1 LTACCLA
8 RSAWAQAPQADEEHV
23 KATYL
28 YNFAKF
34 VEWPPDTWS
43 ASDRPTL
50 ICALGDDRLAEVLQQ
65 VVLGKQANGRQVE
78 ARRISSF
85 QEGKSCQILL
95 IGFHDKEHVVQAL
108 RGLEDASVLTVGQMD
123 RFTDL
128 GGMINLV
135 RTDRAMELEINPK
148 TAEAVGLKISS
159 RLLAVARVVAAGRNG
174 NQ

>member
-1 LTACCLA
+1 
-8 RSAWAQAPQADEEHV
+8 
-23 KATYL
+23 
-28 YNFAKF
+28 
-34 VEWPPDTWS
+34 
-43 ASDRPTL
+43 
-50 ICALGDDRLAEVLQQ
+50 
-65 VVLGKQANGRQVE
+65 
-78 ARRISSF
+78 
-85 QEGKSCQILL
+85 L